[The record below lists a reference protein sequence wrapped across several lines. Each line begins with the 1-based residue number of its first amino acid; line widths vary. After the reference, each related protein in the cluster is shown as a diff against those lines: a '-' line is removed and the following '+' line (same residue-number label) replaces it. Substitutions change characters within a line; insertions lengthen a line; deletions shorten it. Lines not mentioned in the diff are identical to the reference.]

1 MIVRSFLLVCL
12 LLLSQSGQA
21 HKLSDSYLTV
31 DLRETESENTV
42 WSLRWDV
49 SLLDL
54 DAELNLDSNLD
65 RQLTWGELKL
75 QQTTIL
81 AYLKSRLS
89 MESDGQL
96 CKLKLSAYQLAEHS
110 DGPYLSLSFLPN
122 CKSPQEALLVDYQLF
137 FSENPTHRG
146 LLNLITVQNS
156 HLSLFSPNNS
166 RQLLSPAVDSSWLE
180 QLKIYFPEGV
190 WHIWIGYDHL
200 LFLFTLILPVV
211 ARLKISSKEQDES
224 ALHFFIDTLK
234 IVTAFTVAHSITLIS
249 TSMQWLLLPANWV
262 EVAIA
267 ASIVVAA
274 VHNIRPIL
282 PGSRWSIAFV
292 LGLIHGFGFA
302 NVLLDLGAQGQS
314 LVVAL
319 LGFNLGIEFGQML
332 VVVAVFSFFMLLARL
347 SLLSKKVVPVGSVLA
362 AFMGLYWLLQRI

>member
-1 MIVRSFLLVCL
+1 MIARYFLSACL
-12 LLLSQSGQA
+12 LLLSQAGQA

-31 DLRETESENTV
+31 DLRETESESSA

-54 DAELNLDSNLD
+54 DAELNLDKNLD
-65 RQLTWGELKL
+65 RQLTWGELRL
-75 QQTTIL
+75 QQTTVL

-89 MESDGQL
+89 MESDGHL
-96 CKLKLSAYQLAEHS
+96 CELQLSAYQLEEHS
-110 DGPYLSLSFLPN
+110 DGPYLSLSFLPD
-122 CKSPQEALLVDYQLF
+122 CKFPQETLLVDYQLF
-137 FSENPTHRG
+137 FAENPTHRG
-146 LLNLITVQNS
+146 LLNLITAQNS
-156 HLSLFSPNNS
+156 KLYLFSPNNS
-166 RQLLSPAVDSSWLE
+166 RQRLVPALDSSWSE
-180 QLKIYFPEGV
+180 HVQDYFPEGV

-211 ARLKISSKEQDES
+211 ARIKGSSKDGNKNN
-224 ALHFFIDTLK
+224 LNFFIDTLQ

-249 TSMQWLLLPANWV
+249 TSMQWLVLPANWV

-302 NVLLDLGAQGQS
+302 NVLLDLGAQGSS
-314 LVVAL
+314 LIAAL
-319 LGFNLGIEFGQML
+319 LGFNLGIEFGQMM
-332 VVVAVFSFFMLLARL
+332 VVVAMFGFFMLLARL
-347 SLLSKKVVPVGSVLA
+347 SLLSQKIVPVASILA
-362 AFMGLYWLLQRI
+362 VFMGLYWLLQRI